1 VVEREDRRTQVL
13 KHAERVFARKG
24 FHETNI
30 SDIIAEAGIARGTF
44 YLYFENK
51 RDLFAELLDRVLEEL
66 RGRVQRVRQGPGE
79 PPPVAQLRANLHRVF
94 EFILSHPELADIM
107 LHHAS
112 GFDPELDARLL
123 RFSEQIV
130 TNIERALNLGIEMQL
145 VRPCDTRL
153 TAICFLGVIRE
164 VMADVVRTSNGVN
177 GRSDAS
183 IDELADAVLTLGL
196 RGVATPRLFDDRDR

>member
-1 VVEREDRRTQVL
+1 MEREDRRTQVL

-24 FHETNI
+24 FHDTNI

-44 YLYFENK
+44 YLYFDNK
-51 RDLFAELLDRVLEEL
+51 RDLFAELLTRVLEEL
-66 RGRVQRVRQGPGE
+66 SGRVERVRRGPGE
-79 PPPVAQLRANLHRVF
+79 PPPLAQVRANLHRVF

-112 GFDPELDARLL
+112 GFDSELDSRLL

-130 TNIERALNLGIEMQL
+130 ANIERALNLGIEMEL

-153 TAICFLGVIRE
+153 AAICFLGVMRE
-164 VMADVVRTSNGVN
+164 VVADVVRTSGDANGH
-177 GRSDAS
+177 SHAS
-183 IDELADAVLTLGL
+183 IDELADAVLNIGL
-196 RGVATPRLFDDRDR
+196 RGVATPRLLDEGDS